1 MSTFKT
7 FIECIF
13 LCLILFTAAKGDASF
28 PEDTYIN
35 ALQNSHQTDVGAF
48 NSQKDEVN

>member
-7 FIECIF
+7 FIKCIF
-13 LCLILFTAAKGDASF
+13 WCLILFATAKGDASF

-48 NSQKDEVN
+48 NSQKYKVI